1 MLKKILVVLGII
13 LILGLGV
20 FIFKEKIFFKTYKN
34 PERFVSLVYSRF
46 WKPYD
51 SNSRTKN
58 TLIELVDTDN
68 QGLVAVYFR
77 LDAIPKYQ
85 GSDSEQEKS
94 KNITFLKEQV
104 LKEDS
109 DAGLIKEEDVII
121 NSLPAH
127 RIEWFLTK
135 KVGGQNLRM
144 INVLLYG
151 NKGFDYSIIA
161 STTEDVNNYGSTNH
175 TINSL
180 KQI

>member
-1 MLKKILVVLGII
+1 MLKKIFVVLGII
-13 LILGLGV
+13 LTLGLGV
-20 FIFKEKIFFKTYKN
+20 FLFKEKIFFRTYKN
-34 PERFVSLVYSRF
+34 PERFVSFVYSRF
-46 WKPYD
+46 WKPYG

-85 GSDSEQEKS
+85 GSDSEQEKN
-94 KNITFLKEQV
+94 KNIIFLKEQV
-104 LKEDS
+104 LKED
-109 DAGLIKEEDVII
+109 DKAGLVKEEDLSI

-135 KVGGQNLRM
+135 KVSGQNLRM
-144 INVLLYG
+144 INVLFYG
-151 NKGFDYSIIA
+151 NKGFDYSITA
-161 STTEDVNNYGSTNH
+161 STTEDANNYGSANY

-180 KQI
+180 KQL